1 MQSELDIQWFP
12 GHMTKTRRR
21 MQRDLPLIDLVA
33 ELIDARI
40 PYSSSNPD
48 LPEIIGTKPHL
59 ILLNKCDM
67 ADESITKLWVE
78 YYKERGIPALCID
91 SKTGSGFNKFI
102 PAVRGILSERLK
114 QLEAKGMSGRT
125 LRVMAV
131 GVPNVGKSS
140 FINRLAGSGK
150 ARVANRP
157 GVTRGAQ
164 WFMIDKGVEL
174 MDTPG
179 VLWPKFEDKTV
190 GERLAFT
197 GAVKDSVVDIELLAM
212 RLLAVLRIND
222 AYKQMLLQRYK
233 LDEQSFESDDYYL
246 LCEIGKKRGM
256 KISKGEVDTERCANM
271 LLEEFRNVKIGRI
284 SLEKPPEEIRNA

>member
-1 MQSELDIQWFP
+1 MQQELDIQWFP

-21 MQRDLPLIDLVA
+21 MQQDLPLIDLVA

-40 PYSSSNPD
+40 PFSSRNPD
-48 LPEIIGTKPHL
+48 LPEMIGDKPRL

-67 ADESITKLWVE
+67 ADQEITKLWVN
-78 YYKERGIPALCID
+78 YYKSKNIPALCID

-102 PAVRGILSERLK
+102 PKVREILSDRLK
-114 QLEAKGMSGRT
+114 QLEAKGMGGRT

-140 FINRLAGSGK
+140 FINRLAGGSK
-150 ARVANRP
+150 AKVANRP

-164 WFMIDKGVEL
+164 WFMIDKGIEL

-197 GAVKDSVVDIELLAM
+197 GAVKDAVVDVELLAM
-212 RLLAVLRIND
+212 RLLATLRSNEK
-222 AYKQMLLQRYK
+222 YKEMLKIRYK
-233 LDEQSFESDDYYL
+233 LEDECFEFDDYDL

-271 LLEEFRNVKIGRI
+271 LLEEFRNIKIGRI
-284 SLEKPPEEIRNA
+284 SLEKPSEV

>member
-1 MQSELDIQWFP
+1 MQQELDIQWFP
-12 GHMTKTRRR
+12 GHMTKARRR
-21 MQRDLPLIDLVA
+21 MQQDLPLIDLVA

-40 PYSSSNPD
+40 PFSSRNPD
-48 LPEIIGTKPHL
+48 LPEMIGDKPRL

-67 ADESITKLWVE
+67 ADQEITKLWVN
-78 YYKERGIPALCID
+78 YYKSKNIPALCID

-102 PAVRGILSERLK
+102 PKVREILSDRLK
-114 QLEAKGMSGRT
+114 QLEAKGMGGRT

-140 FINRLAGSGK
+140 FINRLAGGSK
-150 ARVANRP
+150 AKVANRP

-164 WFMIDKGVEL
+164 WFMIDKGIEL

-197 GAVKDSVVDIELLAM
+197 GAVKDAVVDVELLAM
-212 RLLAVLRIND
+212 RLLATLRSNEK
-222 AYKQMLLQRYK
+222 YKEMLKIRYK
-233 LDEQSFESDDYYL
+233 LEDECFEFDDYDL

-271 LLEEFRNVKIGRI
+271 LLEEFRNIKIGRI
-284 SLEKPPEEIRNA
+284 SLEKPSEV

>member
-1 MQSELDIQWFP
+1 MQQELDIQWFP

-21 MQRDLPLIDLVA
+21 MQQDLPLIDLVA

-40 PYSSSNPD
+40 PFSSRNPD
-48 LPEIIGTKPHL
+48 LPEMIGDKPRL

-67 ADESITKLWVE
+67 ADQEITQLWVN
-78 YYKERGIPALCID
+78 YYNSKKIPALCID

-102 PAVRGILSERLK
+102 PKVREILSDRLK
-114 QLEAKGMSGRT
+114 QLEAKGMGGRT

-140 FINRLAGSGK
+140 FINRLAGGSK
-150 ARVANRP
+150 AKVANRP

-164 WFMIDKGVEL
+164 WFMIDKCIEL

-197 GAVKDSVVDIELLAM
+197 GAVKDAVVDIELLAM
-212 RLLAVLRIND
+212 RLLATLRSNEK
-222 AYKQMLLQRYK
+222 YKEMLKTRYK
-233 LDEQSFESDDYYL
+233 LEDECFELDDYDL

-256 KISKGEVDTERCANM
+256 KISKGEIDTERCANM
-271 LLEEFRNVKIGRI
+271 LLEEFRNIKIGRI
-284 SLEKPPEEIRNA
+284 TLEKPSEV